1 MIISRYYAICGDVTN
16 REINESKLQ
25 SACWSAYG
33 NCWSTEQ
40 AADCMRDFLYGRE
53 DDEIYQYCPEGENNI
68 LITSNENDVL
78 IASQNPD
85 GNTAVEDQMP
95 YQCVAYCTGGSD
107 DSIESGEGSDDHPII
122 ETCDDEGNR
131 PPAYECA
138 PDNNCGQNAECVL
151 DNDFNESCICL
162 LGYEYVDNDCQD
174 IDECEEGTHEC
185 GSGQCFNLEG
195 TYRCNTAVDVVWAVD
210 GTGSY
215 KVHIPTAQANFQEQ
229 IEYFKSKREE
239 GNGFI
244 FFSQKVV
251 CVISNEKN

>member
-1 MIISRYYAICGDVTN
+1 MCSRQQL
-16 REINESKLQ
+16 RS
-25 SACWSAYG
+25 
-33 NCWSTEQ
+33 
-40 AADCMRDFLYGRE
+40 
-53 DDEIYQYCPEGENNI
+53 
-68 LITSNENDVL
+68 
-78 IASQNPD
+78 
-85 GNTAVEDQMP
+85 
-95 YQCVAYCTGGSD
+95 
-107 DSIESGEGSDDHPII
+107 
-122 ETCDDEGNR
+122 
-131 PPAYECA
+131 
-138 PDNNCGQNAECVL
+138 NAECVL

-174 IDECEEGTHEC
+174 IDECEEDTHEC

-244 FFSQKVV
+244 FFSKSGS
-251 CVISNEKN
+251 CYIK